1 MTGAVAAGPEP
12 TRVEVAGPAG
22 RLVGWLWEAV
32 EAERAPVVLIH
43 PINLQGRVW
52 DGLVALLP
60 RDRTYVAL
68 DLRAHG
74 GSDPD
79 GELGLDPWLEDVTAV
94 VDALVPDRPFH
105 VVGGSLGG
113 SLAVCVARALP
124 ERVLSVTGLGSSL
137 NFAGVDPNGTLE
149 LFDELGVAGAFA
161 RVLPEHTFGP
171 DVSPDLVGR
180 ALELAN
186 PNDVDVVKRVWRA
199 TVTSDSTDRA
209 RGLAVPALVV
219 TGELDTTCTPALG
232 LEMAR
237 VLGTHQVL
245 LPGTGH
251 LPMLEHPHR
260 VAPLLTAHLRAAD
273 AHLAR

>member
-1 MTGAVAAGPEP
+1 M
-12 TRVEVAGPAG
+12 
-22 RLVGWLWEAV
+22 
-32 EAERAPVVLIH
+32 LIH

-124 ERVLSVTGLGSSL
+124 ERVLSVTVW
-137 NFAGVDPNGTLE
+137 A
-149 LFDELGVAGAFA
+149 A
-161 RVLPEHTFGP
+161 R
-171 DVSPDLVGR
+171 
-180 ALELAN
+180 
-186 PNDVDVVKRVWRA
+186 
-199 TVTSDSTDRA
+199 
-209 RGLAVPALVV
+209 
-219 TGELDTTCTPALG
+219 
-232 LEMAR
+232 
-237 VLGTHQVL
+237 
-245 LPGTGH
+245 
-251 LPMLEHPHR
+251 
-260 VAPLLTAHLRAAD
+260 
-273 AHLAR
+273 